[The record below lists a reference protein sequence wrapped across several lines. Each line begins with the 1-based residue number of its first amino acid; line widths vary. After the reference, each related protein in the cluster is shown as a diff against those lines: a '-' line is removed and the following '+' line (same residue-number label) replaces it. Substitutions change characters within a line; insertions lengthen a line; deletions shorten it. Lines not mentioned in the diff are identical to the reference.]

1 MNYIINPRI
10 IYWINVL
17 DGLQTI
23 AIISLVLGSI
33 AAFVLFIIGLIDL
46 QDMDDEERKRFKTSF
61 RISVPVFLFG
71 LLGTIFIPGKETLLG
86 MLIAKTATV
95 ENAEWTVDAVK
106 QAIDYIVNAIQTLK

>member
-17 DGLQTI
+17 DGLRVI
-23 AIISLVLGSI
+23 AILSLVLGSI
-33 AAFVLFIIGLIDL
+33 VTFAFSIIGLMDL
-46 QDMDDEERKRFKTSF
+46 SYMDDEERKGLKTIF

-71 LLGTIFIPGKETLLG
+71 LLGTIFIPGKETLIE

-106 QAIDYIVNAIQTLK
+106 QAVDYIVNAIQTLK